1 MVELDKKNIEQK
13 LFSSEFNFG
22 DSSMFKEL
30 MSLYPWC
37 SSFTIAYL
45 KSLCALDD
53 LRFTSELEEYAAQ
66 LNSREVLYDLI
77 HGLAEKEEFSDTLS
91 SSVSETESSVT
102 EKSNVVDE
110 EVVESET
117 EETKISD
124 SSDDKELEKLIT
136 SKIISDNYVNEL
148 ISDQE
153 EDSTSSPQE
162 NEPETVEIQSERIN
176 KDRLDDSPR
185 SFGEWL
191 KLGNDS
197 KDVESEKEF
206 LTFEKPKKEFFSSS
220 TKAKESIGLENLP
233 VSETLAKVFESQGN
247 YSMAISTYE
256 QLILIFPE
264 KKIFFAN
271 QIKKINTKIK

>member
-53 LRFTSELEEYAAQ
+53 IRFTSELEEYAAQ

-77 HGLAEKEEFSDTLS
+77 HGLAEKEVFSDTLS
-91 SSVSETESSVT
+91 SSVSESESSVT
-102 EKSNVVDE
+102 ENSNVVEQEDPE
-110 EVVESET
+110 PES

-124 SSDDKELEKLIT
+124 STNDRELEKLIT
-136 SKIISDNYVNEL
+136 TKIISDNYISEL
-148 ISDQE
+148 TSDQE
-153 EDSTSSPQE
+153 EVSTKSLQE
-162 NEPETVEIQSERIN
+162 NEPETVQRQSEPI
-176 KDRLDDSPR
+176 KKEHLDDSPR

-191 KLGNDS
+191 KMGIDS
-197 KDVESEKEF
+197 KDIESEKEF
-206 LTFEKPKKEFFSSS
+206 LTFEKPKKKFFSST

-233 VSETLAKVFESQGN
+233 VSETLAIVFQSQGN

-271 QIKKINTKIK
+271 QIEKINTKIK

>member
-30 MSLYPWC
+30 MTLYPWC

-77 HGLAEKEEFSDTLS
+77 HGLAEKEVFSDTLS
-91 SSVSETESSVT
+91 PSVSEPESSVT
-102 EKSNVVDE
+102 ENSNVVEQEDIE
-110 EVVESET
+110 PET

-124 SSDDKELEKLIT
+124 SSDDQELEKLIT
-136 SKIISDNYVNEL
+136 TKIISDNYISEL

-153 EDSTSSPQE
+153 DDSTSSPQE
-162 NEPETVEIQSERIN
+162 NEPETDEIQPEPI
-176 KDRLDDSPR
+176 KKALLDDSPR

-191 KLGNDS
+191 KMGIDS
-197 KDVESEKEF
+197 KDIESEKEF

-233 VSETLAKVFESQGN
+233 VSETLAIVFQSQGN

-271 QIKKINTKIK
+271 QIEKINTKIK

>member
-1 MVELDKKNIEQK
+1 LVELDKKNIEQK

-30 MSLYPWC
+30 MTLYPWC

-77 HGLAEKEEFSDTLS
+77 HGLAEKEVFSDTLS
-91 SSVSETESSVT
+91 PSVSEPESSVT
-102 EKSNVVDE
+102 ENSNVVEQEDIE
-110 EVVESET
+110 PET

-124 SSDDKELEKLIT
+124 SSDDQELEKLIT
-136 SKIISDNYVNEL
+136 TKIISDNYISEL

-153 EDSTSSPQE
+153 DDSTSSPQE
-162 NEPETVEIQSERIN
+162 NEPETDEIQPEPI
-176 KDRLDDSPR
+176 KKALLDDSPR

-191 KLGNDS
+191 KMGIDS
-197 KDVESEKEF
+197 KDIESEKEF

-233 VSETLAKVFESQGN
+233 VSETLAIVFQSQGN

-271 QIKKINTKIK
+271 QIEKINTKIK

>member
-30 MSLYPWC
+30 MTLYPWC

-77 HGLAEKEEFSDTLS
+77 HGLAEKEVFSDTLS
-91 SSVSETESSVT
+91 PSVSEPESSVT
-102 EKSNVVDE
+102 ENSNVVEQED
-110 EVVESET
+110 VEPET

-124 SSDDKELEKLIT
+124 SSDDEELEKLIT
-136 SKIISDNYVNEL
+136 TKIISDNYISEL

-162 NEPETVEIQSERIN
+162 NEPETDEIQPEQI
-176 KDRLDDSPR
+176 KKALLDDSPR

-191 KLGNDS
+191 KMGIDS
-197 KDVESEKEF
+197 KDIGSEKEF

-233 VSETLAKVFESQGN
+233 VSETLAIVFQSQGN

-271 QIKKINTKIK
+271 QIEKINTKIK